1 MHEEDRPQQIRER
14 QRGTLSARGACAGP
28 GELGPPA
35 TSSHSAA
42 PPMAAAAM
50 HVSPPLVL
58 LVLML
63 AIAFSQT
70 MINPTS
76 ASMSS
81 QYYSLKA
88 SYCIDG
94 IFAYRDDSL

>member
-1 MHEEDRPQQIRER
+1 VHEEDRRQIRER
-14 QRGTLSARGACAGP
+14 QRCTLSARGACAGP
-28 GELGPPA
+28 GELGPAPA